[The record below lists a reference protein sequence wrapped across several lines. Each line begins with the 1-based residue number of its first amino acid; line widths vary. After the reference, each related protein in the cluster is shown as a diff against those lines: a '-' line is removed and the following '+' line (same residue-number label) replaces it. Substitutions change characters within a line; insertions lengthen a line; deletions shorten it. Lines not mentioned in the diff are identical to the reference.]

1 MPTEPTEDLFSF
13 LDDDA
18 LTIPH
23 PIKSKKYPE
32 GKVYTIPYPDA
43 DTGLRLT
50 ALAEIGRKVEARRR
64 GDKNAKVTEMEASR
78 LVMDDD
84 DEREFAVQ
92 VLSTTYQEMIGD
104 GVYWPT
110 IQKIVQY
117 AYVYFAMGA
126 DAANNA
132 ARDGLFT
139 GGKAFVP
146 ANRAERRAAA
156 SGKTG
161 TRQTPKRG

>member
-1 MPTEPTEDLFSF
+1 MPEPMDDLFSF
-13 LDDDA
+13 LDDDS

-23 PIKSKKYPE
+23 PIKSEKHPA
-32 GKVYTIPYPDA
+32 GKVYAIPYPDA

-64 GDKNAKVTEMEASR
+64 GDKNAKVTAAEAAR
-78 LVMDDD
+78 LVVSDD
-84 DEREFAVQ
+84 DEREFAQQ
-92 VLSTTYQEMIGD
+92 VLSTTYAEMIDD
-104 GVYWPT
+104 GVLWPI
-110 IQKIVQY
+110 IQRVVQY

-156 SGKTG
+156 SGKSG
-161 TRQTPKRG
+161 TRRTPKQG

>member
-1 MPTEPTEDLFSF
+1 MPEPMDDLFSF

-23 PIKSKKYPE
+23 PIKSTKHPE
-32 GKVYTIPYPDA
+32 GKVYSIPYPDA
-43 DTGLRLT
+43 ETGLRLT
-50 ALAEIGRKVEARRR
+50 ALAEIGRKVEQRRR
-64 GDKNAKVTEMEASR
+64 GDRNVKISAAEAGR
-78 LVMDDD
+78 LVMDDK
-84 DEREFAVQ
+84 DEREFAMQ
-92 VLSTTYQEMIGD
+92 VLGETYQELIDD
-104 GVYWPT
+104 GVRWPI
-110 IQKIVQY
+110 IQRLVQY

-126 DAANNA
+126 NAAENA

-146 ANRAERRAAA
+146 ANRSERRAAA

-161 TRQTPKRG
+161 TRQTQKRG

>member
-1 MPTEPTEDLFSF
+1 MPEPMEDLFSF

-18 LTIPH
+18 LTIPK
-23 PIKSKKYPE
+23 PIKSDKHPE

-43 DTGLRLT
+43 ETGLRLT

-64 GDKNAKVTEMEASR
+64 GNLQEEITEAEASR

-92 VLSTTYQEMIGD
+92 VLGSTYAELIED
-104 GVYWPT
+104 GVKWPI
-110 IQKIVQY
+110 IQRLVQY

-126 DAANNA
+126 DAASNA
-132 ARDGLFT
+132 VREGLFT
-139 GGKAFVP
+139 GGKAFAP
-146 ANRAERRAAA
+146 ANRAERRAGQ
-156 SGKTG
+156 SGKPG
-161 TRQTPKRG
+161 TRPTRKRG